1 MQLGTSRDWR
11 VSIYESFLTWRLLD
25 NWKAVIFTRS
35 LPLLLPLLLVSLQ
48 VLVLLP
54 WIKNIERP
62 VTLAGKIWLLLNNGD
77 DVVAIFVGLF
87 VVGFVILGLITFVP
101 IVVGLV
107 IPVVVDAG
115 NEVIWRLFWG
125 RRRWCADFGEN
136 LVTTRTG
143 LNRSCDFITG
153 LFLASKNFN

>member
-1 MQLGTSRDWR
+1 M
-11 VSIYESFLTWRLLD
+11 
-25 NWKAVIFTRS
+25 
-35 LPLLLPLLLVSLQ
+35 LLPLLLVSLQ

-101 IVVGLV
+101 VVVGLV
-107 IPVVVDAG
+107 IPVVDAG
-115 NEVIWRLFWG
+115 NEVI
-125 RRRWCADFGEN
+125 
-136 LVTTRTG
+136 
-143 LNRSCDFITG
+143 
-153 LFLASKNFN
+153 